1 MKTLKKQELKARIE
15 EVLRMVEEE
24 GETIEVTN
32 QGRVVALHKYPLAI
46 RRSRYRASN
55 DKG

>member
-1 MKTLKKQELKARIE
+1 MKTLKKQELKERIE

-24 GETIEVTN
+24 GKTIEVTN
-32 QGRVVALHKYPLAI
+32 QGRVVALHNYPLAI